1 MASTTRP
8 CVNHPRV
15 ETRVS
20 CSSCGDPICPKCMR
34 ASPVGQKCPACARP
48 ARGARALGKPV
59 HYVRAVAGGVA
70 AAAVGG
76 LLLAQ
81 VLAVVRFGGLILSA
95 LFGFAIGRVVQWG
108 AQGQSQQ
115 PFVVIAVTCAV
126 LGVAVSML
134 VRFGAVVPAGALF
147 ILAYPL
153 AGWFA
158 ARGLQS

>member
-20 CSSCGDPICPKCMR
+20 CSSCGDPICSNCMR
-34 ASPVGQKCPACARP
+34 TSPVGQKCPACARP
-48 ARGARALGKPV
+48 PRGARALGKPV
-59 HYVRAVAGGVA
+59 HYVRAVAAGLA

-95 LFGFAIGRVVQWG
+95 LFGYGVGRLVGWG
-108 AQGQSQQ
+108 SKGQSQQ
-115 PFVVIAVTCAV
+115 PFVIIAVACAV
-126 LGVAVSML
+126 VGIAVSML
-134 VRFGAVVPAGALF
+134 ARYGSFVPAGGLLV
-147 ILAYPL
+147 LAYPI
-153 AGWFA
+153 AGWLA
-158 ARGLQS
+158 VRGLQS